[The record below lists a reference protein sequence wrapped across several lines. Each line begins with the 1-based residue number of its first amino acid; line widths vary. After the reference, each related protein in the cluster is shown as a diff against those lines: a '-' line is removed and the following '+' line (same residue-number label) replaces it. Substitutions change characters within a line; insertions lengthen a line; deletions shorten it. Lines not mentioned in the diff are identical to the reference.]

1 MTVLRGG
8 ASGHGGAR
16 LEMRDVCGNSPDKT
30 DKNDELHVL
39 GEVEDQNGKNGAGD
53 LSKQNQPAVHMRIVF

>member
-1 MTVLRGG
+1 MLRGG

-30 DKNDELHVL
+30 DRNDELHVL
-39 GEVEDQNGKNGAGD
+39 WEVEDQNGKKGAGD
-53 LSKQNQPAVHMRIVF
+53 F